1 MKAVRGH
8 IPWSNVDLRLRSM
21 REIWIATAS
30 PTGRPDA
37 TPVWF
42 WWDGEVVYFTCAA
55 VARKAQNIAHEPEVV
70 LLNGDGADPIVIKGR
85 AMRVSD
91 RDELE
96 RVDGAY
102 AEKYVA
108 PTSGEKAT
116 IVADDHVYAVRPRL
130 VSAWSYA
137 NASTRTDWNPE

>member
-1 MKAVRGH
+1 
-8 IPWSNVDLRLRSM
+8 M
-21 REIWIATAS
+21 RTN
-30 PTGRPDA
+30 P
-37 TPVWF
+37 
-42 WWDGEVVYFTCAA
+42 
-55 VARKAQNIAHEPEVV
+55 
-70 LLNGDGADPIVIKGR
+70 
-85 AMRVSD
+85 SD

-116 IVADDHVYAVRPRL
+116 IFVADDHVYAVRPRL

-137 NASTRTDWNPE
+137 NASTRTDWKPE